1 MSLSTPSV
9 VERASKEISR
19 RMHSLGFNRSGSKST
34 ESSAATT
41 SSSASSTPPT
51 SATSSPNKRLVL
63 SESDKLNGNQVVSP
77 DTDPV
82 ASAPAA
88 ADGSSLGASASGQ
101 ELPPAGSSPLG
112 GVAGGPGGAVL
123 RKKPV
128 CPAAKQPAAR
138 ASMGSIIKGSVMD
151 KVNHVFNNSVNMGNS
166 NSSANNSSQPR
177 KASKDSEASSAASND
192 SRQNSG
198 GVGNGGSGNSTT
210 GQGGINIPKG
220 ENCSSIFK
228 CSSIQYYVLS
238 GQTF

>member
-82 ASAPAA
+82 ALAPAA

-101 ELPPAGSSPLG
+101 ELPPAGSSPIG
-112 GVAGGPGGAVL
+112 GVASGGPGRIRVGWA
-123 RKKPV
+123 PW
-128 CPAAKQPAAR
+128 
-138 ASMGSIIKGSVMD
+138 
-151 KVNHVFNNSVNMGNS
+151 
-166 NSSANNSSQPR
+166 SSASP
-177 KASKDSEASSAASND
+177 
-192 SRQNSG
+192 
-198 GVGNGGSGNSTT
+198 V
-210 GQGGINIPKG
+210 P
-220 ENCSSIFK
+220 
-228 CSSIQYYVLS
+228 
-238 GQTF
+238 

>member
-41 SSSASSTPPT
+41 SSSTSSTPST

-88 ADGSSLGASASGQ
+88 DGSSLGASAPGQ
-101 ELPPAGSSPLG
+101 ELPPAGCSPPG
-112 GVAGGPGGAVL
+112 GGAAGGPGGAVL

-220 ENCSSIFK
+220 EK
-228 CSSIQYYVLS
+228 CR
-238 GQTF
+238 